1 MATNIPY
8 AGRAVQACAVIA
20 VFLVNATAWAAVPL
34 LQIAQLTNTNCL
46 YGNFYPSTDSQV
58 KKVVFTSVCDLVQ
71 GQNTD
76 LNSELFVMSVGG
88 AGLTQLTHST
98 GGVGS
103 VEPQLAANGEII
115 AFASD
120 RDLISGHNS
129 DGNFEIF
136 TIRTDGT
143 HLTQLT
149 NTVGGRV
156 NLGFPGNTGPC
167 FDPKAQKITF
177 SSDRDLVPG
186 NNADGNNDLFVMNID
201 GSGLRQLT
209 FTTGGFGQ
217 DGGCLNSTD
226 TKLVFDSDRDLV
238 GQNSDGN
245 YEVFTMN
252 ANGSNVIQLTNTV
265 NPDTIGNVGSLWTAD
280 GKTIFF
286 RSDINFIGNNPDAN
300 QEAFRMN
307 ADGTGMVQLT
317 SSVGGFGSAIT
328 GITPDGKTL
337 MIESDADL
345 VPGNNLDRNGEL
357 FAMRIKP

>member
-1 MATNIPY
+1 MAKNRARTVS
-8 AGRAVQACAVIA
+8 AALGRMMAAV
-20 VFLVNATAWAAVPL
+20 LLSSTAWAAVPL
-34 LQIAQLTNTNCL
+34 LQIAQLTNTNCP
-46 YGNFYPSTDSQV
+46 YGNFYPSTDAKA
-58 KKVVFTSVCDLVQ
+58 KKVVFTSVCDLVH
-71 GQNTD
+71 GQNAD
-76 LNSELFVMSVGG
+76 GNSEIFVMSLGG
-88 AGLTQLTHST
+88 AGLTQLTNTT

-103 VEPQLAANGEII
+103 VEPQLASNGEFIV
-115 AFASD
+115 FASD
-120 RDLISGHNS
+120 RDLIPGQNA

-136 TIRTDGT
+136 VMHTDGT

-149 NTVGGRV
+149 NTIGGRV

-167 FDPKAQKITF
+167 LDPKAQKITF

-186 NNADGNNDLFVMNID
+186 NNADGNNDLFVMNVD
-201 GSGLRQLT
+201 GSALRQLT

-217 DGGCLNSTD
+217 DGGCLNATN
-226 TKLVFDSDRDLV
+226 TRMVFDSDRDFV

-245 YEVFTMN
+245 YEVFTMDV
-252 ANGSNVIQLTNTV
+252 NGSNIVQLTNTV

-286 RSDINFIGNNPDAN
+286 RSDINFNGNNPDAN

-328 GITPDGKTL
+328 GVTPDGKTL

-357 FAMRIKP
+357 FAMRITP